1 MSDELVKE
9 KRTRR
14 LHKEQIKV
22 KKQVKIAK
30 LYGQV
35 IEQSHRFAKKHAMDC
50 GNPKCFLCGNPRKI
64 WRKVTH
70 QEKSSNQNYHEYEY

>member
-35 IEQSHRFAKKHAMDC
+35 IEQSHRFAKKTC
-50 GNPKCFLCGNPRKI
+50 YGL
-64 WRKVTH
+64 W
-70 QEKSSNQNYHEYEY
+70 KSKMFFVWQSQKNMA